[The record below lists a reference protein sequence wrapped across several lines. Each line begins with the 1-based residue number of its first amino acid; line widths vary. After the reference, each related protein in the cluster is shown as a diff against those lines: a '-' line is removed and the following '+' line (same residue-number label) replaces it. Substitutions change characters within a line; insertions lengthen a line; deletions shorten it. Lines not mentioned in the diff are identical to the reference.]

1 MELVYGMTY
10 RALLEPP
17 REVAGG
23 PQILAW
29 PSVRESSAR
38 WTQHWSRY
46 SG

>member
-1 MELVYGMTY
+1 MELAYWMTY

-17 REVAGG
+17 
-23 PQILAW
+23 
-29 PSVRESSAR
+29 RESSAR